1 MSSMDIRQF
10 DPRAVGQNK
19 KKALRVDVTTTP
31 GGIPIR
37 QTVLVVG
44 GGEAG
49 PLLVVSGGVHGD
61 EWEGPLAI
69 MRLFRELTPPEV
81 RGTFV
86 GLVAANV
93 PAFDAATHTSPI
105 DGLSL
110 NSVFPGDPNG
120 SVTQQIAYWIGER
133 LIGPSD
139 FYIDLHSSSSDIELP
154 TLCLYKPGT
163 GRAAELSK
171 EAAEAFHAPVVWA
184 YPDYGPRRPIS
195 YAHEHGIPT
204 ISTECPASRRV
215 ILADVSIYQ
224 RGVRNVMRVLGML
237 QGDLEGPPAEH
248 YLYGNPESSV
258 ITARTSGYLLLAREL
273 LDWVEEDDLLGT
285 ILDLTGEVLEEVRAT
300 TAGYVVL
307 RRLVPTVHAGD
318 LVFFLTGRYGL
329 ITSATKTT

>member
-1 MSSMDIRQF
+1 MDSIDIRRF
-10 DPRAVGQNK
+10 DPRAVERNTK
-19 KKALRVDVTTTP
+19 EALRVDITTTP
-31 GGIPIR
+31 GGMPIR

-44 GGEAG
+44 GEQAG

-69 MRLFRELTPPEV
+69 MRLFRELAPPEV

-93 PAFDAATHTSPI
+93 PAFDAAAHTSPI

-110 NSVFPGDPNG
+110 NSAFPGDPNG
-120 SVTQQIAYWIGER
+120 SITRQIAYWMGER

-163 GRAAELSK
+163 GRAAEMSK
-171 EAAEAFHAPVVWA
+171 KAAEAFHAPVVWA
-184 YPDYGPRRPIS
+184 YPDYGPNRPTS
-195 YAHEHGIPT
+195 YAREHDIPT
-204 ISTECPASRRV
+204 ISTECPASRSV
-215 ILADVSIYQ
+215 ILADVSIFQ

-248 YLYGNPESSV
+248 YLYGNPERSM
-258 ITARTSGYLLLAREL
+258 ITARTSGYFLLAREL
-273 LDWVEEDDLLGT
+273 LDWVEEGDLLAT
-285 ILDLTGEVLEEVRAT
+285 VLDLTGEVLEEVRAT

-318 LVFFLTGRYGL
+318 LLFFLTGKYGS
-329 ITSATKTT
+329 TTNATTTT